1 MNRLTFEINE
11 EGMFVKKSDVETWF
25 VKDGI
30 IHTGDAIRK
39 LAEYEDLEEQ
49 QKLLKLPCAVGD
61 TVWYWDKDRDPL
73 EEAPFEGCIYG
84 YEIDSSNSVLII
96 IKPKI
101 TFIPAW
107 NSVIRDNLFIE
118 DFGKSIFH
126 TRQEAEDELKSVKII
141 EN

>member
-49 QKLLKLPCAVGD
+49 QPYNTTQL
-61 TVWYWDKDRDPL
+61 R
-73 EEAPFEGCIYG
+73 
-84 YEIDSSNSVLII
+84 LII
-96 IKPKI
+96 QGSVENI
-101 TFIPAW
+101 TDITLLQALC
-107 NSVIRDNLFIE
+107 NIVVSVE
-118 DFGKSIFH
+118 SGV
-126 TRQEAEDELKSVKII
+126 TV
-141 EN
+141 